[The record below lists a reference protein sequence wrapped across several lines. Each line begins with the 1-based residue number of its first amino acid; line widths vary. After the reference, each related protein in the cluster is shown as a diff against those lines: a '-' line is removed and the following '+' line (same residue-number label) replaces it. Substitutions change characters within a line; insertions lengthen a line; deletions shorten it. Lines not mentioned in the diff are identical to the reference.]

1 MSSKKSKR
9 LVDVLDGID
18 KLEVQYTKVIPK
30 LHKLMNIIRSSVIS
44 ERREY
49 DYSFVEGMVK
59 DIEQNKCVISKLDLQ
74 NKKVTMVVGDYDK
87 NLFLSSRNL
96 FLVNMVSV
104 LDTFHH

>member
-1 MSSKKSKR
+1 MPKKKAKR

-18 KLEVQYTKVIPK
+18 KMEVQYTKVIPK

-59 DIEQNKCVISKLDLQ
+59 DIEQNKCVISKLDLDNLKSIPFLLRIKIILNALKKWKRLNINQ
-74 NKKVTMVVGDYDK
+74 N
-87 NLFLSSRNL
+87 
-96 FLVNMVSV
+96 
-104 LDTFHH
+104 FHPE

>member
-1 MSSKKSKR
+1 MPKKKAKR

-18 KLEVQYTKVIPK
+18 KMEVQYTKVIPK

-59 DIEQNKCVISKLDLQ
+59 DIEQNKCVISKLDL
-74 NKKVTMVVGDYDK
+74 DK
-87 NLFLSSRNL
+87 CNRLYKRYKTPGYGYIDRNHDGENDL
-96 FLVNMVSV
+96 GIDEV
-104 LDTFHH
+104 

>member
-1 MSSKKSKR
+1 MEENILMPKKKAKR

-18 KLEVQYTKVIPK
+18 KMEVQYTKVIPK

-59 DIEQNKCVISKLDLQ
+59 DIEQNKCVISKLDL
-74 NKKVTMVVGDYDK
+74 DK
-87 NLFLSSRNL
+87 CN
-96 FLVNMVSV
+96 V
-104 LDTFHH
+104 LYRKYK